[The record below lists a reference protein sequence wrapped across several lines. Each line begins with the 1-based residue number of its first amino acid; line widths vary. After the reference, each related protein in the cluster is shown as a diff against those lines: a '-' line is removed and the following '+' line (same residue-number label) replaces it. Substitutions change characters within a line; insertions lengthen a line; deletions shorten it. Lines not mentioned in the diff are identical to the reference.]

1 MSIQLSID
9 EARRIAVRAALL
21 DATPADDLESMVRG
35 LAMLRVELT
44 TTVMPSA
51 EHIAFNRLPSYGRGD
66 ADRALESGQ
75 LWERDWMLRTLDQ
88 LPLFLPSMRT
98 WGVRTGS
105 QEWMDKNG
113 RFQRAILDRI
123 EAEGPLTSKQ
133 IPDDADVPV
142 TSTGWNNNRNVTIML
157 QCLHMS
163 GDLAVV
169 GRKGRFRIWDLSE
182 RVWPSVDEVP
192 SAEAQRIRSEQLL
205 AAYGMAR
212 DTPSLSRGELAVMEP
227 VGERVEIEGVPGQ
240 WRVDPAQLD
249 RDFEGRTAILSPFD
263 RLVFDRERLA
273 HLFEYD
279 YFLEM
284 YKPAEQRIWGQFA
297 LPILHEERLVGK
309 VDARTDPKTGVL
321 TVNRVHED
329 EAFTPAMRES
339 VDVEIAKLGAFLQLP
354 G

>member
-1 MSIQLSID
+1 MKLSID

-21 DATPADDLESMVRG
+21 DATPASDLESMVRG

-51 EHIAFNRLPSYGRGD
+51 EHIAFTRLPSYRFGD
-66 ADRALESGQ
+66 ADRALEAGH

-98 WGVRTGS
+98 WADRTGS
-105 QEWMDKNG
+105 RDWMDKNS

-123 EAEGPLTSKQ
+123 EAEGPLTSQQ

-192 SAEAQRIRSEQLL
+192 AAEAQRIRSEQLL
-205 AAYGMAR
+205 AAYGIAR
-212 DTPSLSRGELAVMEP
+212 DTPSLSRGEIAVMEP
-227 VGERVEIEGVPGQ
+227 VGEPVEIEGVSGR
-240 WRVDPAQLD
+240 WRVDPSQLD

-284 YKPAEQRIWGQFA
+284 YKPAEQRIWGQFS

-329 EAFTPAMRES
+329 EAFSQSLRAAVQEQIQSMAS
-339 VDVEIAKLGAFLQLP
+339 FVAAHLA
-354 G
+354 